1 MSLNNN
7 QIKEELFSLFKGI
20 KDDIPNDK
28 LPLNR
33 KNIQNIS
40 TLDSI
45 TLITYIKESI
55 PILINQKISEAKTQN
70 NIDITQ
76 DTKEFDD
83 YLNLKK
89 EYNQLENQLK
99 KVDVLRRRI

>member
-45 TLITYIKESI
+45 TLI
-55 PILINQKISEAKTQN
+55 INKSE
-70 NIDITQ
+70 
-76 DTKEFDD
+76 
-83 YLNLKK
+83 NLRSKNS
-89 EYNQLENQLK
+89 E
-99 KVDVLRRRI
+99 